1 MLAASHLDGGR
12 CTACIILNIIEACD
26 SSKSLILFLVVVIA
40 RQRCLEAA
48 VCPVSRVLG
57 LLTAAAAHLVLEA
70 GTVLLE
76 LNEARI

>member
-1 MLAASHLDGGR
+1 
-12 CTACIILNIIEACD
+12 
-26 SSKSLILFLVVVIA
+26 
-40 RQRCLEAA
+40 LEAA

-76 LNEARI
+76 LNEARIWNEAQQQRDHEFLGLHNYIIL